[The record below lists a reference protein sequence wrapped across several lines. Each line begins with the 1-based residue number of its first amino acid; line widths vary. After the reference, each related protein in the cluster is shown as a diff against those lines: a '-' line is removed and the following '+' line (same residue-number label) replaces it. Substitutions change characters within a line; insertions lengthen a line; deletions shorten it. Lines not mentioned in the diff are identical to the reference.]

1 MFFSAIVSGMGRR
14 KIGQEKIRSIQKTR
28 NTYVV
33 SIPIELMRELG
44 WREKQRVTITRSGSG
59 KLVITHYKD

>member
-1 MFFSAIVSGMGRR
+1 MFISAIVACMGRR

-28 NTYVV
+28 NTYTV

-59 KLVITHYKD
+59 KLIITDYQS